1 MAIPKGFGVT
11 TGKTATIVLS
21 GDGWYPDLPVAD
33 FMDLYRLPAEYAE
46 QLVADHLD
54 LARIWAAGA
63 LTRWRA
69 EQENKG
75 HTSIDGI
82 PVHGIEGGAL
92 RLYRRAV
99 FCRAKGLLL
108 QQFATIERRE
118 AARND
123 AKETPETA
131 QTFLAQ
137 ADAALAA
144 LTGRTFI
151 TVEAV

>member
-1 MAIPKGFGVT
+1 MATPKGFGIT
-11 TGKTATIVLS
+11 TGKTATTVLA
-21 GDGWYPDLPVAD
+21 GDGWYPDLPVAE
-33 FMDLYRLPAEYAE
+33 FMELYRLPAEYAE
-46 QLVADHLD
+46 QLIADHLD

-63 LTRWRA
+63 LTVWRA
-69 EQENKG
+69 EQEGKG
-75 HTSIDGI
+75 HAAISNI
-82 PVHGIEGGAL
+82 PVHGVEGGAL

-108 QQFATIERRE
+108 QQFVTIERRE

-144 LTGRTFI
+144 LTARSFI
-151 TVEAV
+151 TVEAI

>member
-1 MAIPKGFGVT
+1 M
-11 TGKTATIVLS
+11 
-21 GDGWYPDLPVAD
+21 
-33 FMDLYRLPAEYAE
+33 
-46 QLVADHLD
+46 
-54 LARIWAAGA
+54 
-63 LTRWRA
+63 
-69 EQENKG
+69 
-75 HTSIDGI
+75 
-82 PVHGIEGGAL
+82 